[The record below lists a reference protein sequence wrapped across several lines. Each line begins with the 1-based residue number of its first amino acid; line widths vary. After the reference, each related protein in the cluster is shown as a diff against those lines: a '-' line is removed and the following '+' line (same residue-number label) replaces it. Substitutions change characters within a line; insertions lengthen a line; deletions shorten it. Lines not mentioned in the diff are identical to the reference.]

1 MLSPVTAGWRA
12 GTVEPAS
19 LPRALCQLLA
29 AATGPLAVCMA
40 SPCPR
45 CQPPFPHLSPLGPS
59 RTARAHTHTHTHTHT
74 HFPLPALR
82 GKMISKVGSES
93 TTWSTL
99 NGIHL
104 IQTSAWSTTPARRR
118 VLKSV
123 HEKKKKKNHCPLSLA
138 GRVLQWH
145 NLASALSSLKH
156 SPPAFHD
163 QGTQWISQ
171 RVFF

>member
-59 RTARAHTHTHTHTHT
+59 RTAHTHTHTHT

-82 GKMISKVGSES
+82 GKRISKVGSES

-123 HEKKKKKNHCPLSLA
+123 HGKKKKSLPPQS
-138 GRVLQWH
+138 GRQ
-145 NLASALSSLKH
+145 
-156 SPPAFHD
+156 SP
-163 QGTQWISQ
+163 T
-171 RVFF
+171 VT